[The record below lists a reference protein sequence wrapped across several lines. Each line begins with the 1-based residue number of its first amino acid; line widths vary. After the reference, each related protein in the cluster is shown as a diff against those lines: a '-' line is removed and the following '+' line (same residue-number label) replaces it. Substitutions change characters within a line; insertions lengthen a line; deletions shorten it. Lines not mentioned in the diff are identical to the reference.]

1 MTSIVVF
8 YDDGNGET
16 CWEQRSAKTKITPSP
31 IRTTRGAKVIEWC
44 FANGDFAFPPM
55 WFRSMITHF
64 SRQYYFA
71 IDSEATTRRTLTLG
85 ICCSLTTWCDCPVNL
100 FVIKSP
106 ITTSRSDK
114 LMWSQKAGN
123 CTEMCASHLVAL
135 QTAANKWDVLRLSGR
150 FGELRVNYLTMLTFA
165 IASSCLFPDTFDL
178 TMQSFPP

>member
-8 YDDGNGET
+8 YDVENGET
-16 CWEQRSAKTKITPSP
+16 WWERRSAKTKITPAT

-71 IDSEATTRRTLTLG
+71 IDSEATTVLFFDNLGVIVRLT
-85 ICCSLTTWCDCPVNL
+85 SLIW
-100 FVIKSP
+100 FVIKSS
-106 ITTSRSDK
+106 IITSRSDK

-150 FGELRVNYLTMLTFA
+150 FGEFRVIYLTMLTLQLHRAVFFQTPL
-165 IASSCLFPDTFDL
+165 I
-178 TMQSFPP
+178 